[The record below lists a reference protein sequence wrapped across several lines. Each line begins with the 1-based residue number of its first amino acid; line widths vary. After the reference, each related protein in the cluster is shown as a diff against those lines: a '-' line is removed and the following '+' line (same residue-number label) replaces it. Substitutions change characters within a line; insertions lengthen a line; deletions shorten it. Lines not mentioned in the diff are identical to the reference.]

1 MVSLSAYGQVVREL
15 AGVTHDAV
23 TEEMLLMVPKL
34 TSVKYN
40 GHSVVTGFE
49 PFVFGP

>member
-1 MVSLSAYGQVVREL
+1 MVSLSAYGQVVRDL

-23 TEEMLLMVPKL
+23 TEEMLLMVPNL
-34 TSVKYN
+34 TSVKYS
-40 GHSVVTGFE
+40 GHSVITGFE